1 MTDIDDTGG
10 SERPTSLLRRAAELS
25 EAVDQ
30 LQNREATADAI
41 QGLKEAL
48 ESFASR
54 LDDVRSLRVSA
65 QALSETGRPVDL
77 PDGRPTAR
85 SLRSLAER
93 VDADPNAVRNRRR
106 QLEAVS
112 GYISASQQLVE
123 PTLKQIVVD
132 ARAGI
137 EASTVSSLRKIGLRE
152 PADALAAELGVLDR
166 YSAQL
171 PATNEDLEA
180 VDAAAARIKAIL
192 AELDEPRQA
201 LLLQFVQDVSSPG
214 SLSLAD
220 IDCDLLAELQQSG
233 VAADFAIVA
242 RR

>member
-1 MTDIDDTGG
+1 MTDIDHAGG

-112 GYISASQQLVE
+112 GYISASR
-123 PTLKQIVVD
+123 T
-132 ARAGI
+132 A
-137 EASTVSSLRKIGLRE
+137 
-152 PADALAAELGVLDR
+152 
-166 YSAQL
+166 
-171 PATNEDLEA
+171 
-180 VDAAAARIKAIL
+180 
-192 AELDEPRQA
+192 
-201 LLLQFVQDVSSPG
+201 
-214 SLSLAD
+214 
-220 IDCDLLAELQQSG
+220 C
-233 VAADFAIVA
+233 
-242 RR
+242 